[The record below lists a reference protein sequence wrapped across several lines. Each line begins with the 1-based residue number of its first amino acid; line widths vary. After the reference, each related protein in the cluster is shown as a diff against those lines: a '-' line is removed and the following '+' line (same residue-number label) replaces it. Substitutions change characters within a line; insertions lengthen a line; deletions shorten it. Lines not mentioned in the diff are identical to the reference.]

1 MEYTQDELEFM
12 LGAALAQSDAYPKAL
27 ANFLFREVIED
38 AHTKYNLGKMSPPL
52 RQWGH
57 LATLNDGASPLLNI
71 SQEDMKDMCKK
82 AVNRAALYIALQHSE
97 RPTTMQAFAIHSIS
111 CNEWDDSEI
120 TEDIEREMDLIADCE
135 KVLKQ
140 NNNKKK

>member
-1 MEYTQDELEFM
+1 MKYTQDELEFM
-12 LGAALAQSDAYPKAL
+12 LGAALAQSDTYTKAL

-38 AHTKYNLGKMSPPL
+38 AHTKY
-52 RQWGH
+52 
-57 LATLNDGASPLLNI
+57 NI

-120 TEDIEREMDLIADCE
+120 IEDIEREMDLIADCE
-135 KVLKQ
+135 KVLIQ

>member
-38 AHTKYNLGKMSPPL
+38 AHTKYN
-52 RQWGH
+52 
-57 LATLNDGASPLLNI
+57 I

-82 AVNRAALYIALQHSE
+82 NCKQ
-97 RPTTMQAFAIHSIS
+97 S
-111 CNEWDDSEI
+111 CLVYSV
-120 TEDIEREMDLIADCE
+120 TA
-135 KVLKQ
+135 
-140 NNNKKK
+140 